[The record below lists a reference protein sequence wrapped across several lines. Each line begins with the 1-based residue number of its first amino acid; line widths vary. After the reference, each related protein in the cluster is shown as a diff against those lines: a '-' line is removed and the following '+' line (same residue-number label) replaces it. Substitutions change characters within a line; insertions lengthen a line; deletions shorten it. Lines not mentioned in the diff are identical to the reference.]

1 MIPNPTLFPLV
12 HFADTHRGQVMA
24 KRLVVHAGFFK
35 TGTTALQTSF
45 IHHREE
51 LLSHNILYPKLGATG
66 QHRAAW
72 ALSGRHWGWENQGG
86 KVTPRSV
93 WDNIIKELNAYP
105 ETALLSS
112 EFLAELLP
120 EHIDSMKNDIKAD
133 ATTIVFTLRPLV
145 KMLASQYQQ
154 SLKYGMRIDYS
165 EWLDRVLNDK
175 TETIQN
181 QTFWRRHHHP
191 SVIERWVRVFG
202 APAVT
207 VIVGDETEPDF
218 IFKSFNDDVLKLQER
233 ILTQIPESGLNR
245 SLTWPEIQLLI
256 EINKK
261 YDREKGWD
269 EYTTMVRN
277 GIFRNLSNTEANPD
291 DERLLTPRW
300 AIQKSQAFAT
310 KFVSQI
316 RDLDVTIIGNLDEIA
331 TATVAEGENEPTKG
345 MNFQDVATIVLM
357 RSQTEILSEIP
368 GQDLRREL
376 IKRLKIRKNPFLR
389 LGLRIYGLIRRI
401 R

>member
-1 MIPNPTLFPLV
+1 MIPNPASIALV
-12 HFADTHRGQVMA
+12 HFADTHRRQVMA

-45 IHHREE
+45 AHHRED

-86 KVTPRSV
+86 QVTPRSV
-93 WDNIIKELNAYP
+93 WENTIKELNAYP

-120 EHIDSMKNDIKAD
+120 EHIESMERDIKAD
-133 ATTIVFTLRPLV
+133 TTTIVFTLRPLV

-154 SLKYGMRIDYS
+154 SLKYGMRLDYLG
-165 EWLDRVLNDK
+165 WLDRVLNDK
-175 TETIQN
+175 TDAVQN

-191 SVIERWVRVFG
+191 EVIKRWVKVFG
-202 APAVT
+202 ANNVV

-218 IFKSFNDDVLKLQER
+218 IFKSFNDEVLSLSKR
-233 ILTQIPESGLNR
+233 ILTQIPETGLNR

-256 EINKK
+256 EINKQ
-261 YDREKGWD
+261 YDRDKGWD

-277 GIFRNLSNTEANPD
+277 GIFRNLSNVQANPD

-300 AIQKSQAFAT
+300 AIQKSQAIAA
-310 KFVSQI
+310 KFVSEI
-316 RDLDVTIIGNLDEIA
+316 RNLEVRVVGNLEGIA
-331 TATVAEGENEPTKG
+331 SATVPEGENEQTHG
-345 MNFQDVATIVLM
+345 LNFKDTARIVLM
-357 RSQTEILSEIP
+357 HSQSEILSEIP
-368 GQDLRREL
+368 SIEIRREFAR
-376 IKRLKIRKNPFLR
+376 RLKRSGNPFLR
-389 LGLRIYGLIRRI
+389 LFFSLYGKLRGRR
-401 R
+401 

>member
-1 MIPNPTLFPLV
+1 
-12 HFADTHRGQVMA
+12 MA

-45 IHHREE
+45 AHHREE

-86 KVTPRSV
+86 QVTRRSV
-93 WDNIIKELNAYP
+93 WENTIKELNTYP
-105 ETALLSS
+105 DTALLSS

-120 EHIDSMKNDIKAD
+120 EHIESMKRDIKAD
-133 ATTIVFTLRPLV
+133 EITIVFTIRPLV
-145 KMLASQYQQ
+145 KMLSSQYQQ
-154 SLKYGMRIDYS
+154 SLKYGMRLDYLG
-165 EWLDRVLNDK
+165 WLDRVLNDK
-175 TETIQN
+175 TDAVQN

-191 SVIERWVRVFG
+191 EVIKRWVKVFG
-202 APAVT
+202 AENIV
-207 VIVGDETEPDF
+207 VIVGDETEPEF
-218 IFKSFNDDVLKLQER
+218 IFKSFNDEVLSLSKR
-233 ILTQIPESGLNR
+233 ILTQIPETGLNR

-256 EINKK
+256 EINKQ

-277 GIFRNLSNTEANPD
+277 GIFRNLANTPANPE
-291 DERLLTPRW
+291 DERMLTPHW
-300 AIQKSQAFAT
+300 AIQKSQAIAT

-316 RDLDVTIIGNLDEIA
+316 RDLEVRVIGNLEGIA
-331 TATVAEGENEPTKG
+331 SATVAEGENKPTNG
-345 MNFQDVATIVLM
+345 MNFHDVAKVVLM
-357 RSQTEILSEIP
+357 HSQAEILSEIP
-368 GQDLRREL
+368 GQDVRREFV
-376 IKRLKIRKNPFLR
+376 KRMKKSHNPVLRTGLR
-389 LGLRIYGLIRRI
+389 LYGLIRRI